1 MVGVV
6 RVEVRQVRHREHLA
20 GLDVHDDA
28 GNAVARLRIVCER
41 GLEMLLEVVL
51 NIAVDGQ
58 DERVAVLGRDI
69 LLRVRNDVLVLG
81 VLHAHDAAG
90 RAGKLVVVLRLD
102 AVGAVVIAADVA
114 KHGGQERAV
123 LIIALGV
130 RLGVHA
136 GAAGGL
142 ELGVELLGDVL
153 VDLLRDDLV
162 FRVGLVQLLHD
173 AVIADVER
181 LGKDGRE
188 RLTLDVGGHAVLLL
202 GLGHDR
208 LGRYRDALD
217 LGGLGE
223 HLHVR
228 VVDLA
233 AVRGDEG
240 IARLERGGL
249 LDIEVV
255 VEHLHIEQAHA
266 DQTEADDQKQRREHA
281 QTHRHINSG
290 LFLLSHRKN
299 ILRNKQ
305 KPISSCRIPAK
316 PEQAGQACRSRP
328 R

>member
-1 MVGVV
+1 M
-6 RVEVRQVRHREHLA
+6 
-20 GLDVHDDA
+20 
-28 GNAVARLRIVCER
+28 
-41 GLEMLLEVVL
+41 
-51 NIAVDGQ
+51 
-58 DERVAVLGRDI
+58 
-69 LLRVRNDVLVLG
+69 
-81 VLHAHDAAG
+81 
-90 RAGKLVVVLRLD
+90 
-102 AVGAVVIAADVA
+102 
-114 KHGGQERAV
+114 

-136 GAAGGL
+136 GAAGSL

-188 RLTLDVGGHAVLLL
+188 RLTLNVSGHAVLLL

-240 IARLERGGL
+240 IARLERRGL

-290 LFLLSHRKN
+290 LFFSHRK
-299 ILRNKQ
+299 
-305 KPISSCRIPAK
+305 ISS
-316 PEQAGQACRSRP
+316 E
-328 R
+328 